1 MANTMTLI
9 ASVTVGAGGAA
20 NIDFT
25 SIPATYTDLQL
36 VNSGRNT
43 TNGDTTLQ
51 LYFNND
57 TTATNYNVRRIY
69 GSGSA
74 ISSAAFNASY
84 SMYFP
89 LSNYTASTFSSSQC
103 YIPNYTG
110 SSNKS
115 FSIDSTE
122 ENNATLSEMVLLAGL
137 WSNTTAINRITL
149 VPYSGTFAQYSTA
162 YLYGIK
168 NS

>member
-1 MANTMTLI
+1 MATSTTLI
-9 ASVTVGAGGAA
+9 QSVTVPSGGSAS
-20 NIDFT
+20 IDFT
-25 SIPATYTDLQL
+25 SIPSTYTDLQL

-43 TNGDTTLQ
+43 TNGNETVQ

-57 TTATNYNVRRIY
+57 QTATNYNIRRIY
-69 GSGSA
+69 GNGSA
-74 ISSAAFNASY
+74 ATSAAFNASY

-89 LSNYTASTFSSSQC
+89 LNNYTASTFSSSQC
-103 YIPNYTG
+103 YIPNYAG

-122 ENNATLSEMVLLAGL
+122 ENNATLSEMVLIAGL